1 MYCAVKDI
9 PKGRVA
15 TYAEIARATGVPRAA
30 RAVGN
35 ALNKNIFADVP
46 CHRVVRSDGTIG
58 EYAAG
63 TAEKIKVLMSEGV
76 DVNNGYVDLTNFQL

>member
-1 MYCAVKDI
+1 MYSAVKNI

-15 TYAEIARATGVPRAA
+15 TYGEIARAAGVPGAA

-58 EYAAG
+58 GYAWG

-76 DVNNGYVDLTNFQL
+76 DINNGYIDFTNFQL